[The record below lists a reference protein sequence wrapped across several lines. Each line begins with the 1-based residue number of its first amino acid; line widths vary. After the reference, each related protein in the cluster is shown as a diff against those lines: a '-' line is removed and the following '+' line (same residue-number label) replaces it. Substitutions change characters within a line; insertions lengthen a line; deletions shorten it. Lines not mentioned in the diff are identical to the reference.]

1 MNNYPAQTAELYV
14 SPHGRDTWSG
24 ALPEPNSEGT
34 DGPLATVKGA
44 QERIR
49 NLKYT
54 PRHLATPHTTAGVS
68 GPVLVWLRGGRYPI
82 SEPIV
87 FTPEDSA
94 PVTYAAYPGEEP
106 VIDGGVRVTGWRT
119 EELNGRRVWITDLP
133 EVAAGTWSF
142 RQLFVNGE
150 RRRRPRLPRKGL
162 YRMDDVPG
170 MPLPAGWGGGG
181 YTQFVAA
188 EGDVTP
194 FRNLGDVEVVYVHFW
209 IEERSPITAFDPD
222 TRTVTMARPSR
233 SNLVGSHGTQLADY
247 YLDNVFEA
255 LSEPGEWYLER
266 STGRLYYVPKP
277 GEDPETTEV
286 HAPRVL
292 QFLRIVGEPR
302 AGRFVDF
309 VRFQGIT
316 FQHSD
321 WRHPGEDEGSGA
333 DLLSNASVAGNRRGA
348 FAACAQAAADVP
360 GVITLEGA
368 RFCGIED
375 CTVRNAGW
383 YGVYIASGCEGVRVV
398 GNDMVDLGAGGVKIN
413 GAAAGEPA
421 CLRTHNNRIT
431 DNHIHEAGRVF
442 HSGVGVLA
450 MHAYGNVISH
460 NHIHDL
466 YYSGI
471 SCGWVWGYAENVSRD
486 NLIEKNH
493 IHHIGQG
500 LLSDMGGVYLLG
512 VQPGTVVRG
521 NLIHDVEKAHY
532 GGWALYTDEG
542 SSHVVLEDN
551 VCFSTNGDI
560 FHQHYGRE
568 NTFRN
573 NILAFAGDAMVAYTR
588 IEPHVG
594 FTFTRNI
601 VLSASA
607 AMFKHEFGPGGRRIL
622 SDLNLYWT
630 TTGEPP
636 TMDQGGDPDGSLD
649 IESWRA
655 LGHDLNSLVADPQFA
670 DVPARDF
677 GIAVTSPA
685 HRLGFRP
692 IDVSDVGPRPRERRQ

>member
-1 MNNYPAQTAELYV
+1 MRTHPAQTIELYV
-14 SPHGRDTWSG
+14 APQGRDTWSG
-24 ALPEPNSEGT
+24 ALSEPNAEGT

-54 PRHLATPHTTAGVS
+54 PRNLAVPHTTAGVS
-68 GPVLVWLRGGRYPI
+68 GPIVVWLRGGRYPI
-82 SEPIV
+82 AEPILV
-87 FTPEDSA
+87 TPEDSA
-94 PVTYAAYPGEEP
+94 PVTYAAYPGEKP
-106 VIDGGVRVTGWRT
+106 IIDGGVRVTGWRV
-119 EELNGRRVWITDLP
+119 EELNGRRVWVTDLP

-150 RRRRPRLPRKGL
+150 RRHRPRLPRRGL
-162 YRMDDVPG
+162 YRMEAVPG

-188 EGDVTP
+188 EGDMKP
-194 FRNLGDVEVVYVHFW
+194 FRSLDDVEVVYVHFW
-209 IEERSPITAFDPD
+209 IEERSPIAAFDPD
-222 TRTVTMARPSR
+222 TRTVTMSRPSR
-233 SNLVGSHGTQLADY
+233 TNLVGSHGSQLADY

-255 LSEPGEWYLER
+255 LEEPGEWYLDR
-266 STGRLYYVPKP
+266 STGRLTYVPKP
-277 GEDPETTEV
+277 GEDPETAEV
-286 HAPRVL
+286 YAPRVL
-292 QFLRIVGEPR
+292 QFLRVIGEPES
-302 AGRFVDF
+302 GRFVDF

-321 WRHPGEDEGSGA
+321 WRHPGEDEQSSI
-333 DLLSNASVAGNRRGA
+333 DLLTNASVAGNRRGA

-368 RFCGIED
+368 RFCAVED
-375 CTVRNAGW
+375 CTIRNAGW
-383 YGVYIASGCEGVRVV
+383 YGLYIASGCEGIRVV

-413 GAAAGEPA
+413 GAAASEPA
-421 CLRTHNNRIT
+421 CLRTHNNRIA

-442 HSGVGVLA
+442 HSAVGVLA
-450 MHAYGNVISH
+450 MHAYGNVIAH

-466 YYSGI
+466 YYSGV
-471 SCGWVWGYAENVSRD
+471 SSGWVWGYAENVSHH

-551 VCFSTNGDI
+551 VCFSTNGEI

-573 NILAFAGDAMVAYTR
+573 NILAFGGEAMVAYTR

-601 VLSASA
+601 VLSSSSP
-607 AMFKHEFGPGGRRIL
+607 MFRHDYGPGGRRIL

-630 TTGEPP
+630 TSEEPP
-636 TMDQGGDPDGSLD
+636 TMNPGADPSGPLG
-649 IESWRA
+649 IESWRE
-655 LGHDLNSLVADPQFA
+655 LGYDLNSLVADPQFA
-670 DVPARDF
+670 DVAARDF
-677 GIAVTSPA
+677 GLGPDSPA
-685 HRLGFRP
+685 WRIGFRP
-692 IDVSDVGPRPRERRQ
+692 IDISDVGPRPRERRQ